1 MTTTDLTA
9 QLAERAQTP
18 ARRGSGTTIA
28 DLIKAQKPQIALALP
43 AHIGTER
50 FTRIALTE
58 LRRNPKLAACN
69 PMSLLGALMQS
80 AQLGLEPGP
89 LGQAYLV
96 PFKDEVTF
104 IVGYRGLIDLFR
116 RSGEMESIVAREV
129 REHDQFEFWVD
140 ETGDRLR
147 HVPTLTGERGQAYA
161 YYAIARFR
169 DGGQLVHVM
178 TRDDVERHRKRSRA
192 KDSGPWVTDYD
203 AMARKTVIR
212 AMAPYL
218 PLSAEIADA
227 IESDERTY
235 EWQGSQGVTPMPDPE
250 PTVEPPAALP
260 APSQYDAWDKT
271 PLQEECRRRGL
282 PVSGTKA
289 DLAARLIEHDTAAGA
304 TVEIVE
310 GPQTPSTGEQAG
322 DDGPSLPDPPA
333 EEPEP
338 SLAGD
343 GAGQD
348 EGNAL
353 PDDWPASS
361 ASSTPSPDTVSDD
374 PAFWS
379 TDRWADEADQRG
391 VNRNTVLRQAREIA
405 TDLGVAQDALPA
417 EFGDWTNPA
426 IAELLGAWLTGRGDA
441 A

>member
-1 MTTTDLTA
+1 MTSTLTQ
-9 QLAERAQTP
+9 QLAERAQAP
-18 ARRGSGTTIA
+18 ARRGGGTTIR
-28 DLIKAQKPQIALALP
+28 DLLDRQKSQIALALP
-43 AHIGTER
+43 AHIGVER
-50 FTRIALTE
+50 FHRIALTE

-227 IESDERTY
+227 IDADERTY
-235 EWQGSQGVTPMPDPE
+235 EWQGSQGVAPVSSPE
-250 PTVEPPAALP
+250 PPVEPVGALP
-260 APSQYDAWDKT
+260 APSEYDAWSKEQ
-271 PLQEECRRRGL
+271 LVAACRERGL
-282 PVSGTKA
+282 AMSGTKA
-289 DLAARLIEHDTAAGA
+289 DLAARLIEDDAAPP
-304 TVEIVE
+304 VVPEIVE
-310 GPQTPSTGEQAG
+310 TADTASTGGASGSQ
-322 DDGPSLPDPPA
+322 SPDVPPA
-333 EEPEP
+333 GEPEP
-338 SLAGD
+338 SLAED
-343 GAGQD
+343 GAGQS
-348 EGNAL
+348 GGTSAL
-353 PDDWPASS
+353 PSDWPASPAPS
-361 ASSTPSPDTVSDD
+361 TASDVGDD

-379 TDRWADEADQRG
+379 TERWAAEAESRG
-391 VNRNTVLRQAREIA
+391 VTAGAVLLQARAIA
-405 TDLGVAQDALPA
+405 GELEFDRLPE
-417 EFGDWTNPA
+417 EFGDWTDPA
-426 IAELLGAWLTGRGDA
+426 LAERLAGWLAGQHA
-441 A
+441 